1 MKNNKGMGIISLICI
16 VIVIAIIAGTAVYF
30 VRLKYNEARIET
42 IKTDMLLVEWK
53 LKSYVDS
60 QTADKV
66 ENINYLGKKLQD
78 MQNDEIVKN
87 FLEKDILT
95 EEEKE
100 KYYVLSDKDLA
111 EAKLEITSP
120 EGNYYLIDYN
130 SYEII
135 LTGGCKI
142 SDSKILYKLSDIEK
156 ETSKSVKNE
165 ENNTENNE
173 MSEVE

>member
-87 FLEKDILT
+87 F
-95 EEEKE
+95 
-100 KYYVLSDKDLA
+100 
-111 EAKLEITSP
+111 
-120 EGNYYLIDYN
+120 
-130 SYEII
+130 
-135 LTGGCKI
+135 
-142 SDSKILYKLSDIEK
+142 
-156 ETSKSVKNE
+156 
-165 ENNTENNE
+165 
-173 MSEVE
+173 